1 MGTRVAA
8 RMSARTMGRRY
19 TSPENL
25 SQRCL
30 LCIVG
35 VLASFMALVHGM
47 IAVQGLSVTTPQEL
61 STYWLVAALGVWVPA
76 IALFASIVGIVIRDK
91 MAMSLLLL
99 SPLASIGGY
108 CLYTYGPTVN
118 FF

>member
-8 RMSARTMGRRY
+8 RMSAKTSARRY
-19 TSPENL
+19 ESPANL

-35 VLASFMALVHGM
+35 VLAGFMTLVQGM
-47 IAVQGLSVTTPQEL
+47 IAVQALPVTSAEEL
-61 STYWLVAALGVWVPA
+61 TTYWLVAALGVWMPA
-76 IALFASIVGIVIRDK
+76 IALFASIVGVMIRDK
-91 MAMSLLLL
+91 VAMAMLVL

-108 CLYTYGPTVN
+108 LFYTYGPPLTLI
-118 FF
+118 